1 MGIKKVVAV
10 FIAAFAGLAI
20 IFSFSFADEKTYT
33 DYSIDAV
40 DDNLLMVWQ
49 DSNGNALKNF
59 YALKTLLAAQGK
71 QLVFATNGGMYT
83 QTSSPLGL
91 YIEKGKQLHF
101 LNTRDAGGNFYLKP
115 NGVFYIT
122 QKNKAHI
129 VTTPNMTAERIKE
142 AKYATQS
149 GPMLLVDGEVHP
161 EFKDGS
167 ANINIRNGVGILP
180 NGGVVFSISNQ
191 PVNLYDFAMHF
202 KNKGCKNAL
211 YLDGFVSKM
220 YLPSAGKEG
229 SERDRFGVMIAVVK

>member
-1 MGIKKVVAV
+1 MDIKKSL
-10 FIAAFAGLAI
+10 FIAIAVLIGVVL
-20 IFSFSFADEKTYT
+20 SFSFVQNEYYT
-33 DYSIDAV
+33 DYSIDVV

-49 DSNGNALKNF
+49 DSSGNPLKNF
-59 YALKTLLAAQGK
+59 DALKTFLASQGK
-71 QLVFATNGGMYT
+71 QLAFATNGGMYT

-91 YIEKGKQLHF
+91 YVEKGIQLHS
-101 LNTRDAGGNFYLKP
+101 LNTRDASGNFYLKP

-129 VTTPNMTAERIKE
+129 VTTPNMTGEIIKE

-149 GPMLLVDGEVHP
+149 GPMLLIDGEVHS
-161 EFKDGS
+161 EFKEGS

-202 KNKGCKNAL
+202 KNLGCKNAL

-220 YLPSAGKEG
+220 YLPSAGKKG
-229 SERDRFGVMIAVVK
+229 GERERFGVMIAVVK

>member
-1 MGIKKVVAV
+1 
-10 FIAAFAGLAI
+10 
-20 IFSFSFADEKTYT
+20 
-33 DYSIDAV
+33 
-40 DDNLLMVWQ
+40 
-49 DSNGNALKNF
+49 
-59 YALKTLLAAQGK
+59 
-71 QLVFATNGGMYT
+71 
-83 QTSSPLGL
+83 
-91 YIEKGKQLHF
+91 
-101 LNTRDAGGNFYLKP
+101 
-115 NGVFYIT
+115 
-122 QKNKAHI
+122 
-129 VTTPNMTAERIKE
+129 MTAERIKE

-167 ANINIRNGVGILP
+167 ANINIRNGIGILP

-220 YLPSAGKEG
+220 YLPSAGKAG